1 MQLELG
7 SSSLDQVWPCERCAL
22 TVLLSG
28 PGYFWILLAGQV
40 VSSIL
45 NVLEW
50 GAPSYI
56 SAVWFP
62 PNERAFAT
70 TMVAA
75 TAPQASNNFSVF
87 LMSLGRAVG
96 GNIVV
101 SVAES
106 FGSPSR
112 QHGSKTLVSR
122 TSPEFL
128 QWQDNIQ
135 AQMFYYLL
143 GQAVFASIIVPLTFC
158 KSPLSSPRLQPT
170 SVVLPEAPPTP
181 PSVSRHVE
189 GKITN
194 VPLYTSFV
202 DLLKNIKF
210 LFFSVVFSKWHHRL
224 SR

>member
-7 SSSLDQVWPCERCAL
+7 SSSLDQVWPRERCAL

-28 PGYFWILLAGQV
+28 SGYFWILLVGQV

-75 TAPQASNNFSVF
+75 TAPQASDNFSVF
-87 LMSLGRAVG
+87 LMSLGCAVG

-112 QHGSKTLVSR
+112 QHRHGV
-122 TSPEFL
+122 
-128 QWQDNIQ
+128 QQDVGVQN
-135 AQMFYYLL
+135 
-143 GQAVFASIIVPLTFC
+143 VP
-158 KSPLSSPRLQPT
+158 R
-170 SVVLPEAPPTP
+170 V
-181 PSVSRHVE
+181 PSVAGRH
-189 GKITN
+189 TDAN
-194 VPLYTSFV
+194 V
-202 DLLKNIKF
+202 LLPVGTGRICFNYSAPHV
-210 LFFSVVFSKWHHRL
+210 L
-224 SR
+224 